1 MKRLKMMTGVLAVIC
16 TAGLLA
22 GCKNEGNTVN
32 NAAGVTADITAVT
45 AAGNTTGKAIDD
57 FTNNTAGE
65 AAGHTVA
72 LTLDMRGFY
81 TGFTGLPGDY
91 TMEEAAAAGYVVLH
105 NSELA
110 EGQEVWDKFMNSAVQ
125 GSNNGIRIA
134 NFFDDETES
143 PFYCDLFVQ
152 DKKYYLFDNTAES
165 QKQEPFAHLLSL
177 TGQVGNPLK
186 DSRFIVLTDDSN
198 LTFEDI
204 WKSMISSDTAV
215 INSIAPHRVVRM
227 IFE

>member
-1 MKRLKMMTGVLAVIC
+1 MKRLKMMTGVLVVIC
-16 TAGLLA
+16 AAGVLA

-45 AAGNTTGKAIDD
+45 AAGNTTGKATDD
-57 FTNNTAGE
+57 ITNNTAGE

-134 NFFDDETES
+134 NF
-143 PFYCDLFVQ
+143 LMM
-152 DKKYYLFDNTAES
+152 KRRAL
-165 QKQEPFAHLLSL
+165 
-177 TGQVGNPLK
+177 
-186 DSRFIVLTDDSN
+186 FIVICSFRIRSIICLIIPQS
-198 LTFEDI
+198 LRS
-204 WKSMISSDTAV
+204 KSPSPIC
-215 INSIAPHRVVRM
+215 
-227 IFE
+227 